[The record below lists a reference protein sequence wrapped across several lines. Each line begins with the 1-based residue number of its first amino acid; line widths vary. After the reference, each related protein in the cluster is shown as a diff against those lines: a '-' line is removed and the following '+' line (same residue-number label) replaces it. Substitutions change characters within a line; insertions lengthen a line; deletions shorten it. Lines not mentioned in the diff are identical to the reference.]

1 MEKYL
6 SNETEECLNEI
17 VFFIKSSKEYKECI
31 RLKEEMSK
39 DLELIEFIEE
49 VKKRQ
54 RKYVLSNYS
63 KEKKKELDEKLNLLN
78 NNNLFVLYSYYLNK
92 VNDMIL
98 QVKEELNDYF
108 YDVTNILS
116 ND

>member
-6 SNETEECLNEI
+6 SSETEKCLDDI
-17 VFFIKSSKEYKECI
+17 VSYIKSSKEYSECI

-39 DLELIEFIEE
+39 DLELIKLIEE
-49 VKKRQ
+49 VKKKQ

-63 KEKKKELDEKLNLLN
+63 KEKKKELDEKLDLLN
-78 NNNLFVLYSYYLNK
+78 KNNLFVLYSYYLDK
-92 VNDMIL
+92 VNDMIS
-98 QVKEELNDYF
+98 QVKKELNDYF